1 MNPSLVLTLAA
12 GLLLLL
18 TGITTSGPNGMED
31 TPHADDAERLPPHD
45 A

>member
-18 TGITTSGPNGMED
+18 TGITSGRHTATDD
-31 TPHADDAERLPPHD
+31 TAAPEEAEGPPET
-45 A
+45 